1 MDIAEEMKRRIA
13 ERKAELQA
21 AKDRELMEFPEIALY
36 AAEYLSVLIG
46 LMFGV
51 ASKPEACCAMILI
64 AIYLKLRR

>member
-1 MDIAEEMKRRIA
+1 
-13 ERKAELQA
+13 
-21 AKDRELMEFPEIALY
+21 MEFPEIAMY